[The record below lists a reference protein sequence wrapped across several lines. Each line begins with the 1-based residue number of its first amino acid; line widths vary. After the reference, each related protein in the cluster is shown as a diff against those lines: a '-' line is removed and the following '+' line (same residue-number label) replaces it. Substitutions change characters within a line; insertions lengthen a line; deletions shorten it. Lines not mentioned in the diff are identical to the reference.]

1 MTVGDVLPES
11 QSVEHSGLCGK
22 KRNISKILGL
32 NSEVCV
38 HHPSVGGFGVVAF
51 GVAPALSP
59 AALLFL
65 LDFFS
70 LVLGV
75 VGLFSLPFVAFLAG
89 AGKSSVLSCGLG
101 TALFAGVGTPAGW
114 LEGFEASWAWLEGLD
129 VVIDVANE
137 VLCDFD
143 NLKAPGSPTIG
154 FSSMYSF
161 S

>member
-1 MTVGDVLPES
+1 M
-11 QSVEHSGLCGK
+11 
-22 KRNISKILGL
+22 
-32 NSEVCV
+32 
-38 HHPSVGGFGVVAF
+38 VAF

-89 AGKSSVLSCGLG
+89 AGKSSVLSCGVG
-101 TALFAGVGTPAGW
+101 TALFAGVGTPADW
-114 LEGFEASWAWLEGLD
+114 LEGFDASWAWLEDLD
-129 VVIDVANE
+129 AVIDIVMDVANE

-161 S
+161 P

>member
-1 MTVGDVLPES
+1 MSE
-11 QSVEHSGLCGK
+11 
-22 KRNISKILGL
+22 NFIL
-32 NSEVCV
+32 NSEVCAS
-38 HHPSVGGFGVVAF
+38 HPGVGGFGVVAF

-75 VGLFSLPFVAFLAG
+75 VGLFSLPFVAFLGG
-89 AGKSSVLSCGLG
+89 AGKSSVLSCGVG
-101 TALFAGVGTPAGW
+101 TALFTGVGTLTDW
-114 LEGFEASWAWLEGLD
+114 LDVFDASWAWLDVLD

-161 S
+161 P